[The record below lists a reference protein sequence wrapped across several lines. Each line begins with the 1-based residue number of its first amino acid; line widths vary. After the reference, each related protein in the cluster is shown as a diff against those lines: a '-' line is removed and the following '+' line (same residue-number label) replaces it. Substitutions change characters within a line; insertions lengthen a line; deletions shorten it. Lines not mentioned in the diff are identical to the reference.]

1 MRKEFSYLNR
11 LRDSGVVN
19 MFGAGEYL
27 EMNYEMDRHTAR
39 KVLLEW
45 MAWVQDNPSNVE
57 K

>member
-11 LRDSGVVN
+11 LRESGVVN

-27 EMNYEMDRHTAR
+27 EMNYEMDKRTAR

-45 MAWVQDNPSNVE
+45 MAWVSENPSNVE

>member
-11 LRDSGVVN
+11 LRESGVVN

-27 EMNYEMDRHTAR
+27 EMAYQLDRREAG

-45 MAWVQDNPSNVE
+45 MAWAQDNPSNLE